1 MKNKRKKLL
10 LISIA
15 CIFII
20 IITVILL
27 LLLNRKD
34 NNYTFTN
41 NESDVIELFDY
52 RQLHYEVDH
61 PIVFMV
67 DNNQEEGSVKRET
80 IEIDSPTELQKGDVV
95 IYDLVITF
103 SDSTYSIMP
112 NTQIL
117 WEIST
122 IDSELA
128 NQILTHQ
135 IGETFT
141 YEQIINDTK
150 FEKHIGE
157 TATIEC
163 TVCSIKRAAEKA
175 EEPKEE
181 TDDEYE
187 NYTKTNELFDRILY
201 DICANS
207 TFDINREHY
216 KHYYNSEITY
226 YQQLAQSSG
235 GSVSKYPQSALN
247 LSKREMKTL
256 CKEYAIYMVKVNTVA
271 EAIIAK
277 EDISFTQEEFDNYS
291 QSQGHS
297 QLDLL
302 IDPSA
307 KQEIE
312 NELLLLKLKEF
323 LITNLVLVTME

>member
-1 MKNKRKKLL
+1 MKSKRKRIL

-15 CIFII
+15 LIALTS
-20 IITVILL
+20 ITIVILL
-27 LLLNRKD
+27 LINNKQ
-34 NNYTFTN
+34 NNYNFTN
-41 NESDVIELFDY
+41 NESSVIELFDY
-52 RQLHYEVDH
+52 RQLRYEVDH
-61 PIVFMV
+61 PIVFLV
-67 DNNQEEGSVKRET
+67 DNSQEEDRAKRET
-80 IEIDSPTELQKGDVV
+80 IEIDSPAELQKGDVV

-117 WEIST
+117 WEVST

-150 FEKHIGE
+150 FKKHIGE

-163 TVCSIKRAAEKA
+163 TVCSIERAAEKT
-175 EEPKEE
+175 ENLEKE

-226 YQQLAQSSG
+226 YRQLAQSNG
-235 GSVSKYPQSALN
+235 VSVGKYAKNALN
-247 LSKREMKTL
+247 LSKREMKDL

-277 EDISFTQEEFDNYS
+277 ENISFTKEEFDNYS
-291 QSQGHS
+291 QSQGYS
-297 QLDLL
+297 QLDFL

-307 KQEIE
+307 KQKIE
-312 NELLLLKLKEF
+312 NELLLLKLKKF
-323 LITNLVLVTME
+323 LISNFVLVTSE